1 MELHLMH
8 LMVHQH
14 HVQQQE
20 VAVVD
25 NAQAQAPGKM
35 VVLVVVLEMTQEI
48 TLAAMLLVLL
58 VEQIVVI
65 LHLLVGEMTVA
76 MCQILAMD
84 QILSQEE
91 VAVALPLQ
99 GHQDLTALHLVVPV
113 VMV

>member
-20 VAVVD
+20 VAVV
-25 NAQAQAPGKM
+25 AYAQAPATGQM
-35 VVLVVVLEMTQEI
+35 VVLVVVLHVTQEI
-48 TLAAMLLVLL
+48 TLAALLLVLL
-58 VEQIVVI
+58 VEQITVI
-65 LHLLVGEMTVA
+65 LHLLVGEMMVA
-76 MCQILAMD
+76 MCQMLAM
-84 QILSQEE
+84 QVLTQEE
-91 VAVALPLQ
+91 AVVALPLL